1 MKFGFQDEYE
11 MYAPAG
17 SPGELAGSNL
27 AKVATWRHHGITTF
41 SPLVLAG
48 FFLFILYRLSCWIFG
63 IKPSGKDFAKWT
75 ILGILLSIFFG
86 K

>member
-1 MKFGFQDEYE
+1 MVILG
-11 MYAPAG
+11 P
-17 SPGELAGSNL
+17 
-27 AKVATWRHHGITTF
+27 VANWRHHGTTTF
-41 SPLVLAG
+41 APFFVGL
-48 FFLFILYRLSCWIFG
+48 FLFMMYRLSCWIFG

>member
-1 MKFGFQDEYE
+1 MESLLSLLFFG
-11 MYAPAG
+11 G
-17 SPGELAGSNL
+17 L
-27 AKVATWRHHGITTF
+27 
-41 SPLVLAG
+41 
-48 FFLFILYRLSCWIFG
+48 FLFMMYRLSCWIFG

>member
-1 MKFGFQDEYE
+1 ME
-11 MYAPAG
+11 
-17 SPGELAGSNL
+17 SLLSL
-27 AKVATWRHHGITTF
+27 
-41 SPLVLAG
+41 LVLAG
-48 FFLFILYRLSCWIFG
+48 FFLVILYRLSCWIFG